1 MINQL
6 LCFSFL
12 GNIADAIVTSII
24 LIAIVICVVIMLK
37 NKESRI
43 FLMYVI
49 GAIIIAVGILSTI
62 GLVKELKAESYVNG
76 SIDIPTNTEQVLNY
90 SATNLT
96 LYDDP
101 NDNLS
106 IYSYSTTL
114 PSTTFDGNEY
124 RYNVSLNEYQLID
137 ITIGAGYIYAVAT
150 MSFYNVNGDL
160 QCEAIINISIL
171 FLSNET
177 QLQISVEGTEQSEYI
192 EQYFNGN
199 GIRLL
204 VERR

>member
-12 GNIADAIVTSII
+12 GDITDAIVTGVI
-24 LIAIVICVVIMLK
+24 LIAIVVCIVIMLK
-37 NKESRI
+37 YKESRT
-43 FLMYVI
+43 FLMYTL
-49 GAIIIAVGILSTI
+49 GAIVIAVGILSTI

-76 SIDIPTNTEQVLNY
+76 SIDIPTNTEQILNY
-90 SATNLT
+90 SATSLT

-106 IYSYSTTL
+106 IFSYSTTL
-114 PSTTFDGNEY
+114 PSATFDGSKY
-124 RYNVSLNEYQLID
+124 QYNVLLNEYQLID
-137 ITIGAGYIYAVAT
+137 TTIGAGYIYAVAT
-150 MSFYNVNGDL
+150 MTFYNVSGDL
-160 QCEAIINISIL
+160 ECEATINISIQ

-177 QLQISVEGTEQSEYI
+177 RLQISVEGVEQSEYI
-192 EQYFNGN
+192 EQYFGDN

>member
-192 EQYFNGN
+192 EQYFNDN

>member
-12 GNIADAIVTSII
+12 GNIADAIVTSIM

-124 RYNVSLNEYQLID
+124 RYNVSLNEYKLID

-192 EQYFNGN
+192 EQYFNDN

>member
-24 LIAIVICVVIMLK
+24 VIAIVICVVIMLK

-137 ITIGAGYIYAVAT
+137 ITIGAGYIYTVAT

>member
-12 GNIADAIVTSII
+12 GNIADAIVTSIM

-160 QCEAIINISIL
+160 QCEAIINISML

-192 EQYFNGN
+192 EQYFNDN